1 MPRHND
7 NSANRQPQRRGV
19 LMTEAIVAAILTSVL
34 LAMIVPSLGAIRK
47 QRQLQRFE
55 SLALIEINNQA
66 ETPVTTADRTLSGW
80 FLARYPDARLSV
92 EPLNSE
98 SNAVG
103 LPGVRLTIAR
113 DGQIA
118 GADQKVSLV
127 VWYPVEGAQP

>member
-1 MPRHND
+1 MLQHND
-7 NSANRQPQRRGV
+7 NSGKRQPQRRGV

-66 ETPVTTADRTLSGW
+66 ETPGTSVDRTLSRW
-80 FLARYPDARLSV
+80 FMARYPDARLSV
-92 EPLNSE
+92 EPLESGSNSL
-98 SNAVG
+98 G
-103 LPGVRLTIAR
+103 LPGMRLTIAR
-113 DGQIA
+113 EGQIA

-127 VWYPVEGAQP
+127 VWYPTEGAQP